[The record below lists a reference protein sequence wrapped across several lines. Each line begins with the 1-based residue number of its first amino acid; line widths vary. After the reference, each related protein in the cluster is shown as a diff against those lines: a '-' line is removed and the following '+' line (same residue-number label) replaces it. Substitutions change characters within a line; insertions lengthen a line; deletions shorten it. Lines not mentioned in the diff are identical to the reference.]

1 MGNTLG
7 NKNGVGAHY
16 GGGAK
21 VGRQSPVVRG
31 SDGGVLQ
38 HTADVEKVRRDLNR
52 KEKGRGWLSS
62 GRQG

>member
-38 HTADVEKVRRDLNR
+38 HTAGVEKVRRDLNR
-52 KEKGRGWLSS
+52 KEKG
-62 GRQG
+62 